1 MWFLSLIEMLRENP
15 QEKAAIPTVT
25 WLAFLLEKWT
35 KAVISIWTN
44 SGSIGLGWVPE
55 VLKKERGVTEWRV
68 LAVFFHPS
76 VEHWN
81 ESLLHDMVVSNPNN
95 SHLCLSNVKRELAR
109 SLVSQE
115 EPVLPARIADICGVG
130 GIGEG
135 FIWNR
140 FFSLSCIFKNK
151 GAGQNYFYFAV
162 KGRG

>member
-1 MWFLSLIEMLRENP
+1 MLVLLNYCTRMICLETMWFLSLIEMLRENP

-76 VEHWN
+76 VEH
-81 ESLLHDMVVSNPNN
+81 
-95 SHLCLSNVKRELAR
+95 
-109 SLVSQE
+109 
-115 EPVLPARIADICGVG
+115 
-130 GIGEG
+130 
-135 FIWNR
+135 
-140 FFSLSCIFKNK
+140 
-151 GAGQNYFYFAV
+151 
-162 KGRG
+162 